1 MIQKCDGVK
10 ILDLEEKLEA
20 TGSEYIVTAEK
31 SNNYKLP
38 LESVAD
44 IVIGN
49 SKFKAAIK
57 DVYESST
64 PTASVSLD
72 KDQFLFSFGIPAGR
86 TGDAGKDGKDGKD
99 GQDGKDGIDGVPGI
113 DGDTTRVVIAYK
125 STKSIERPD
134 TPVGGSWDYD
144 TNTITYPEG
153 WSGSDSNPNG
163 YVWMSTAT
171 FSSKGT
177 IVVPWSTPVRL
188 TGADGHDGSDGSN
201 IEFVYKL
208 TVTSLVTPTK
218 PTGNSQTEAI
228 RQGWTDHPTGISEQY
243 QCEWVCSHNLQT
255 DGSWSEWE
263 GPTIWSKWGVNGK
276 DGDGVEYIYQRT
288 KLPAS
293 PKEITDNNPDQ
304 DEYIPQSAPGEQP
317 WTDDPK
323 GVSEEFKYEWVS
335 KRKYKGDTHKWGNF
349 SSPSLQAKWGDDGQ
363 DGQHLRVMYTK
374 TSGSDVKPRDP
385 DRLNINPGSIW
396 SVGMPSVTGKEAI
409 WGIQALV
416 TFDNKLVIDES
427 LPEDERGWQ
436 GPYLITGVPGL
447 DGNNFNYQVE
457 AFKQSSTQPEKPTSN
472 DPYHPGD
479 GWVLTPDMSTGIWW
493 KCIATVQGETGTVIE
508 WGAVIRVSG
517 QGVVIKGT
525 LDSTD
530 DLPTEGNQI
539 GDGWVID
546 GFLWVWNGSE
556 WVNVGKVQGM
566 DGNYYEYRF
575 ARNNSWEIAPQLNAA
590 ERYPAG
596 WSSTAPALS
605 SGKVL
610 WATFA
615 LINGGDNTLMEQW
628 CDPYYM
634 TGMTGDNGGSGIPGV
649 GYEVRY
655 CKGTETTYTGEAW
668 SDSMKWK
675 RNPTGWSMDVPELT
689 SGDEYNYIWFIQCR
703 VINDNM
709 ETAWSKP
716 NPMGGIIT
724 PDPVGSQP
732 IAYPA
737 GIYSTST
744 PYINDGE
751 KAPYVYDTSDG
762 NYYFLKSVMTW
773 IGTQQN
779 NESPATDTSG
789 AWTVLENYE
798 AIYTDLLIAPNSL
811 VGGAVFNN
819 NLMFSQRGKNA
830 SGGDSSE
837 YHLINTSDPMNTSNS
852 FRPNFL
858 LDFENGEAYFGAGGI
873 HLAADADNT
882 ELELT
887 SSDTKITLDGSG
899 ISMINNTSSGALST
913 VGTYIKKNNISQLT
927 GDYQFKLDSDGMQLG
942 QAQSPFTKWFQVSN
956 NGSMYLNDSLTI
968 GDTSNEHITIDN
980 GSMKL
985 KNSSLQN
992 IIITYD
998 NTTSS
1003 ITLNNPTGIDSSR
1016 VVIKALD
1023 DDAEDSISV
1032 RAYDSQG
1039 NYSSITPIGISS
1051 SNGID
1056 KWIIINHGYIA
1067 VHTPEGSDT
1076 GWTGTKNGLRFQC
1089 GICVGTA

>member
-31 SNNYKLP
+31 GNNYKLP

-44 IVIGN
+44 IVIGS

-144 TNTITYPEG
+144 TNTIIYPEG

-188 TGADGHDGSDGSN
+188 TGADGHDGADGSN

-255 DGSWSEWE
+255 DGSWSEWSS
-263 GPTIWSKWGVNGK
+263 PTIWSKWGVNGK
-276 DGDGVEYIYQRT
+276 DGDGVEYIYQIT

-349 SSPSLQAKWGDDGQ
+349 SSPSLWAKWGDDGQ

-396 SVGMPSVTGKEAI
+396 GVGMPTATGKEAI

-457 AFKQSSTQPEKPTSN
+457 AFKQSQTQPEKPTSN
-472 DPYHPGD
+472 DPYNPGD

-493 KCIATVQGETGTVIE
+493 KCIALVQGETGSVIE
-508 WGAVIRVSG
+508 WGAVVKVTG
-517 QGVVIKGT
+517 QGVIIKGT

-530 DLPTEGNQI
+530 DLPTSGNEI

-546 GFLWVWNGSE
+546 GFLWVWNGSD
-556 WVNVGKVQGM
+556 WVNVGKVQGT

-575 ARNNSWEIAPQLNAA
+575 ARNNSWSSAPSLDQDT
-590 ERYPAG
+590 RYPSG
-596 WSSTAPALS
+596 WSSSAPALS
-605 SGKVL
+605 DGKVL

-615 LINGGDNTLMEQW
+615 YINGSDNTMIEDW

-634 TGMTGDNGGSGIPGV
+634 TGMTGDNGGSGVPGV

-655 CKGTETTYTGEAW
+655 CKGTETTYTGEQW
-668 SDSMKWK
+668 SDTMKRK
-675 RNPTGWSMDVPELT
+675 RDPEGWSTDVPELV

-703 VINDNM
+703 IIND
-709 ETAWSKP
+709 ELESGQYWSKP

-751 KAPYVYDTSDG
+751 KAPYVYDTSDS

-773 IGTQQN
+773 LGTQQN

-819 NLMFSQRGKNA
+819 NLMFSQRGKDA
-830 SGGDSSE
+830 SGGNSSR
-837 YHLINTSDPMNTSNS
+837 YDLIDASSSANAMNSSNQ

-858 LDFENGEAYFGAGGI
+858 LDFETGEAYFGAGGI
-873 HLAADADNT
+873 HLAADSENSQ
-882 ELELT
+882 LQLT
-887 SSDTKITLDGSG
+887 TTDTKLTLDGSG
-899 ISMINNTSSGALST
+899 LSMINNSSSGALST
-913 VGTYIKKNNISQLT
+913 SGTYIKKNNISQLT
-927 GDYQFKLDSDGMQLG
+927 SDYQFKLDSTGMRMG
-942 QAQSPFTKWFQVSN
+942 QAQSPFTEWFGLNSDGSGQLAKGNITWNSSGEINELNVGDSTN
-956 NGSMYLNDSLTI
+956 GKVILAGDSFSGLRVPQSTDSDFYLIDIYGTQDQSPNEGNIYVRCSNGSQI
-968 GDTSNEHITIDN
+968 
-980 GSMKL
+980 
-985 KNSSLQN
+985 
-992 IIITYD
+992 
-998 NTTSS
+998 
-1003 ITLNNPTGIDSSR
+1003 
-1016 VVIKALD
+1016 
-1023 DDAEDSISV
+1023 SISG
-1032 RAYDSQG
+1032 DG
-1039 NYSSITPIGISS
+1039 SI
-1051 SNGID
+1051 
-1056 KWIIINHGYIA
+1056 YIQK
-1067 VHTPEGSDT
+1067 VLGSDT
-1076 GWTGTKNGLRFQC
+1076 YSARLNPTEGLIFAKNSLTTKTYAN
-1089 GICVGTA
+1089 A

>member
-31 SNNYKLP
+31 GNNYKLP

-44 IVIGN
+44 IVIGS

-163 YVWMSTAT
+163 YVWMSSAT

-188 TGADGHDGSDGSN
+188 TGADGHDGADGSN

-255 DGSWSEWE
+255 DGSWSEWSS
-263 GPTIWSKWGVNGK
+263 PTIWSKWGVNGK
-276 DGDGVEYIYQRT
+276 DGDGVEYIYQIT

-317 WTDDPK
+317 WTDNPT
-323 GVSEEFKYEWVS
+323 GVSKEFQYEWVS
-335 KRKYKGDTHKWGNF
+335 QRKYKGDTHKWGNF
-349 SSPSLQAKWGDDGQ
+349 SSPSLWAKYGDNGQ

-396 SVGMPSVTGKEAI
+396 GVGMPTATGKEAI

-427 LPEDERGWQ
+427 LPEEERGWQ

-457 AFKQSSTQPEKPTSN
+457 AFKQSQTQPEKPTSN
-472 DPYHPGD
+472 DPYNPGD

-493 KCIATVQGETGTVIE
+493 KCIALVQGETGSVIE
-508 WGAVIRVSG
+508 WGAVVKVTG
-517 QGVVIKGT
+517 QGVIIKGT

-530 DLPTEGNQI
+530 DLPTSGNEI

-546 GFLWVWNGSE
+546 GFLWVWNGSD
-556 WVNVGKVQGM
+556 WVNVGKVQGT

-575 ARNNSWEIAPQLNAA
+575 ARNNSWSSAPSLDQDT
-590 ERYPAG
+590 RYPSG
-596 WSSTAPALS
+596 WSSSAPALS
-605 SGKVL
+605 DGKVL

-615 LINGGDNTLMEQW
+615 YINGSDNTMIEDW

-634 TGMTGDNGGSGIPGV
+634 TGMTGDNGGSGVPGV

-655 CKGTETTYTGEAW
+655 CKGTETTYTGEQW
-668 SDSMKWK
+668 SDTMKRK
-675 RNPTGWSMDVPELT
+675 RDPKGWSTDVPELV

-703 VINDNM
+703 IIND
-709 ETAWSKP
+709 ELESGKYWSKP

-773 IGTQQN
+773 LGTQQN

-819 NLMFSQRGKNA
+819 NLMFSQRGKDA
-830 SGGDSSE
+830 SGGNSSR
-837 YHLINTSDPMNTSNS
+837 YDLIDASSSANAMNSSNQ

-858 LDFENGEAYFGAGGI
+858 LDFETGEAYFGAGGI
-873 HLAADADNT
+873 HLAADSENSQ
-882 ELELT
+882 LQLT
-887 SSDTKITLDGSG
+887 TTDTKLTLDGSG
-899 ISMINNTSSGALST
+899 LSMINNSSSGALST
-913 VGTYIKKNNISQLT
+913 SGTYIKKNNISQLT
-927 GDYQFKLDSDGMQLG
+927 SDYQFKLDSTGMRMG
-942 QAQSPFTKWFQVSN
+942 QAQSPFTEWFGLNSDGSGQLAKGNITWNSSGEINELNVGDSTN
-956 NGSMYLNDSLTI
+956 GKVILAGDSFSGLRVPQSTDSDFYLIDIYGTQDQSPNEGNIYVRCSNGSQI
-968 GDTSNEHITIDN
+968 
-980 GSMKL
+980 
-985 KNSSLQN
+985 
-992 IIITYD
+992 
-998 NTTSS
+998 
-1003 ITLNNPTGIDSSR
+1003 
-1016 VVIKALD
+1016 
-1023 DDAEDSISV
+1023 SISG
-1032 RAYDSQG
+1032 DG
-1039 NYSSITPIGISS
+1039 SI
-1051 SNGID
+1051 
-1056 KWIIINHGYIA
+1056 YIQK
-1067 VHTPEGSDT
+1067 VLGSDT
-1076 GWTGTKNGLRFQC
+1076 YSARLNPTEGLIFAKNSLTTKTYAN
-1089 GICVGTA
+1089 A

>member
-1 MIQKCDGVK
+1 MIRKCDGVK

-20 TGSEYIVTAEK
+20 TGSEYMVTAEK
-31 SNNYKLP
+31 GNNYKLP

-44 IVIGN
+44 IVIGS

-163 YVWMSTAT
+163 YVWMSSAT

-188 TGADGHDGSDGSN
+188 TGADGHDGADGSN

-255 DGSWSEWE
+255 DGSWSEWSS
-263 GPTIWSKWGVNGK
+263 PTIWSKWGVNGK
-276 DGDGVEYIYQRT
+276 DGDGVEYIYQIT

-317 WTDDPK
+317 WTDNPT
-323 GVSEEFKYEWVS
+323 GVSKEFQYEWVS
-335 KRKYKGDTHKWGNF
+335 QRKYKGDTHKWGNF
-349 SSPSLQAKWGDDGQ
+349 SSPSLWAKYGDNGQ

-396 SVGMPSVTGKEAI
+396 SVGMPTATGKEAI

-457 AFKQSSTQPEKPTSN
+457 AFKQSQTQPDKPTSN
-472 DPYHPGD
+472 DPYNPGD

-493 KCIATVQGETGTVIE
+493 KSVALVQGETGSVIE
-508 WGAVIRVSG
+508 WGAVVKVTG

-530 DLPTEGNQI
+530 DLPTSGNEI

-546 GFLWVWNGSE
+546 GFLWVWNGSD

-590 ERYPAG
+590 ERYPVG

-668 SDSMKWK
+668 NDTMKWK

-689 SGDEYNYIWFIQCR
+689 KGDEYNYIWFIQCR
-703 VINDNM
+703 VIDDNM

-732 IAYPA
+732 IAYPM

-779 NESPATDTSG
+779 NESPAIDTSG
-789 AWTVLENYE
+789 AWTKLEGYE

-837 YHLINTSDPMNTSNS
+837 YHLINTSDPMNPSNQ

-873 HLAADADNT
+873 HLAADSENSQ
-882 ELELT
+882 LQLT
-887 SSDTKITLDGSG
+887 TTDTKLTLDGSG
-899 ISMINNTSSGALST
+899 LSMINNTGGLST
-913 VGTYIKKNNISQLT
+913 VGTHIKKNNISQLT
-927 GDYQFKLDSDGMQLG
+927 GDYQFKLDSTGMRMG
-942 QAQSPFTKWFQVSN
+942 QAQSPFTEWFGLNSDGSGQLAKGNITWNSSGEINELNVGDSTN
-956 NGSMYLNDSLTI
+956 GKVILAGDSFSGLRVPQSTDSDFYLIDIYGTQDQSPNEGNIYVRCSNGSQI
-968 GDTSNEHITIDN
+968 
-980 GSMKL
+980 
-985 KNSSLQN
+985 
-992 IIITYD
+992 
-998 NTTSS
+998 
-1003 ITLNNPTGIDSSR
+1003 
-1016 VVIKALD
+1016 
-1023 DDAEDSISV
+1023 SISG
-1032 RAYDSQG
+1032 DG
-1039 NYSSITPIGISS
+1039 SI
-1051 SNGID
+1051 
-1056 KWIIINHGYIA
+1056 YIQK
-1067 VHTPEGSDT
+1067 VLGSDT
-1076 GWTGTKNGLRFQC
+1076 YSARLNPTEGLIFAKNSLTTKTYAN
-1089 GICVGTA
+1089 A

>member
-10 ILDLEEKLEA
+10 ILDLEEKLEV
-20 TGSEYIVTAEK
+20 TGSEYMVTAEK
-31 SNNYKLP
+31 GNNYKLP

-44 IVIGN
+44 IVIGS

-163 YVWMSTAT
+163 YVWMSSAT

-188 TGADGHDGSDGSN
+188 TGADGHDGADGSN

-255 DGSWSEWE
+255 DGSWSEWSS
-263 GPTIWSKWGVNGK
+263 PTIWSKWGVNGK
-276 DGDGVEYIYQRT
+276 DGDGVEYIYQIT

-317 WTDDPK
+317 WTDNPT
-323 GVSEEFKYEWVS
+323 GVSKEFQYEWVS
-335 KRKYKGDTHKWGNF
+335 QRKYKGDTHKWGNF
-349 SSPSLQAKWGDDGQ
+349 SSPSLWAKYGDNGQ

-396 SVGMPSVTGKEAI
+396 SVGMPTATGKEAI

-427 LPEDERGWQ
+427 LPEEERGWQ

-457 AFKQSSTQPEKPTSN
+457 AFKQSQTQPEKPTSN
-472 DPYHPGD
+472 DPYNPGD

-493 KCIATVQGETGTVIE
+493 KCIALVQGETGTVIE
-508 WGAVIRVSG
+508 WGAVVKVTG
-517 QGVVIKGT
+517 QGVIIKGT

-530 DLPTEGNQI
+530 DLPTSGNEI

-546 GFLWVWNGSE
+546 GFLWVWNGSD

-575 ARNNSWEIAPQLNAA
+575 ARNNSWSSAPSLDQDT
-590 ERYPAG
+590 RYPSG
-596 WSSTAPALS
+596 WSSSAPALS
-605 SGKVL
+605 NGKVL

-615 LINGGDNTLMEQW
+615 YINGSDNTMIEDW

-634 TGMTGDNGGSGIPGV
+634 TGMTGDNGGSGVPGV

-655 CKGTETTYTGEAW
+655 CKGTETTYTGEQW
-668 SDSMKWK
+668 SDTMKRK
-675 RNPTGWSMDVPELT
+675 RDPKGWSIDVPELV

-703 VINDNM
+703 IIND
-709 ETAWSKP
+709 ELESGQYWSKP

-732 IAYPA
+732 IAYPM
-737 GIYSTST
+737 GIYSTTT

-751 KAPYVYDTSDG
+751 TAPYVYDTGGDTEG
-762 NYYFLKSVMTW
+762 NHYFFLKAVMTW

-779 NESPATDTSG
+779 NESPGTDTSG
-789 AWTVLENYE
+789 AWEPLKNFE

-873 HLAADADNT
+873 HLAADSENSQ
-882 ELELT
+882 LQLT
-887 SSDTKITLDGSG
+887 TSDTKLTLDGSG
-899 ISMINNTSSGALST
+899 LSMINNSSSGALST
-913 VGTYIKKNNISQLT
+913 SGTYIKKNNISQLT
-927 GDYQFKLDSDGMQLG
+927 SDYQFKLDSTGMRMG
-942 QAQSPFTKWFQVSN
+942 QAQSPFTEWFGLNS
-956 NGSMYLNDSLTI
+956 NGSGQLAKGNI
-968 GDTSNEHITIDN
+968 AW
-980 GSMKL
+980 
-985 KNSSLQN
+985 NSSGEINELNVGDSANGKVVLAGNSFSGLRVPQTTDTDFYL
-992 IIITYD
+992 IDIYGSQ
-998 NTTSS
+998 NTTPKSGT
-1003 ITLNNPTGIDSSR
+1003 IY
-1016 VVIKALD
+1016 
-1023 DDAEDSISV
+1023 V
-1032 RAYDSQG
+1032 R
-1039 NYSSITPIGISS
+1039 S
-1051 SNGID
+1051 SNGSQI
-1056 KWIIINHGYIA
+1056 YISGD
-1067 VHTPEGSDT
+1067 GSIYVQKVSGGNTYSASLDPT
-1076 GWTGTKNGLRFQC
+1076 VGLVFKKNSATTKTYAN
-1089 GICVGTA
+1089 A

>member
-31 SNNYKLP
+31 GNNYKLP

-125 STKSIERPD
+125 STKTIQRPD

-144 TNTITYPEG
+144 TNTIIYPEG

-188 TGADGHDGSDGSN
+188 TGADGHDGADGSN

-255 DGSWSEWE
+255 DGSWSEWSS
-263 GPTIWSKWGVNGK
+263 PTIWSKWGVNGK

-349 SSPSLQAKWGDDGQ
+349 SSPSLWAKWGDDGQ

-396 SVGMPSVTGKEAI
+396 GVGMPTATGKEAI

-427 LPEDERGWQ
+427 LPEEERGWQ

-457 AFKQSSTQPEKPTSN
+457 AFKQSQTQPEKPTSN
-472 DPYHPGD
+472 DPYNPGD

-493 KCIATVQGETGTVIE
+493 KSVALVQGETGSVIE
-508 WGAVIRVSG
+508 WGAVVKVTG

-530 DLPTEGNQI
+530 DLPTSGNEI

-546 GFLWVWNGSE
+546 GFLWVWNGSD

-575 ARNNSWEIAPQLNAA
+575 ARNNSWSSAPSLDQDT
-590 ERYPAG
+590 RYPSG
-596 WSSTAPALS
+596 WSSSAPALS
-605 SGKVL
+605 NGKVL

-615 LINGGDNTLMEQW
+615 YINGSDNTMIEDW

-634 TGMTGDNGGSGIPGV
+634 TGMTGDNGGSGVPGV

-655 CKGTETTYTGEAW
+655 CKGTETTYTGEQW
-668 SDSMKWK
+668 SDTMKRK
-675 RNPTGWSMDVPELT
+675 RDPKGWSIDVPELV

-703 VINDNM
+703 IIND
-709 ETAWSKP
+709 ELESGQYWSKP

-732 IAYPA
+732 IAYPM
-737 GIYSTST
+737 GIYSTTT

-751 KAPYVYDTSDG
+751 TAPYVYDTGGDTEG
-762 NYYFLKSVMTW
+762 NHYFFLKAVMTW

-779 NESPATDTSG
+779 NESPGTDTSG
-789 AWTVLENYE
+789 AWEPLKNFE

-873 HLAADADNT
+873 HLAADSENSQ
-882 ELELT
+882 LQLT
-887 SSDTKITLDGSG
+887 TSDTKLTLDGSG
-899 ISMINNTSSGALST
+899 LSMINNTGGLST

-927 GDYQFKLDSDGMQLG
+927 NDYQFKLDSTGMRMG
-942 QAQSPFTKWFQVSN
+942 QAQTPFTEWFGLNSDGSGQLAKGNITWNSSGEINELNVGDSTHGKVILAGN
-956 NGSMYLNDSLTI
+956 SFSGLRVPQSTDSDFYLIDIYGTQDQSPDQGNIYVRCSNGSQILIS
-968 GDTSNEHITIDN
+968 GN
-980 GSMKL
+980 GS
-985 KNSSLQN
+985 
-992 IIITYD
+992 I
-998 NTTSS
+998 
-1003 ITLNNPTGIDSSR
+1003 
-1016 VVIKALD
+1016 
-1023 DDAEDSISV
+1023 
-1032 RAYDSQG
+1032 
-1039 NYSSITPIGISS
+1039 
-1051 SNGID
+1051 
-1056 KWIIINHGYIA
+1056 YIQK
-1067 VHTPEGSDT
+1067 VLGSDT
-1076 GWTGTKNGLRFQC
+1076 YTANLNPTKGLIFAKNNLTTKTYAN
-1089 GICVGTA
+1089 V

>member
-31 SNNYKLP
+31 GNNYKLP

-44 IVIGN
+44 IVIGS

-188 TGADGHDGSDGSN
+188 TGADGHDGADGSN

-255 DGSWSEWE
+255 DGSWSEWSD
-263 GPTIWSKWGVNGK
+263 PTIWSKWGVNGK
-276 DGDGVEYIYQRT
+276 DGDGVEYIYQIT

-317 WTDDPK
+317 WTDNPT
-323 GVSEEFKYEWVS
+323 GVSKEFQYEWVS
-335 KRKYKGDTHKWGNF
+335 QRKYKGDTHKWGNF
-349 SSPSLQAKWGDDGQ
+349 SSPSLWAKYGDNGQ

-396 SVGMPSVTGKEAI
+396 SVGMPTATGKEAI

-457 AFKQSSTQPEKPTSN
+457 AFKQSQTQPDKPTSN
-472 DPYHPGD
+472 DPYNPGD

-493 KCIATVQGETGTVIE
+493 KSVALVQGETGSVIE
-508 WGAVIRVSG
+508 WGAVVKVTG

-530 DLPTEGNQI
+530 DLPMEGNQI

-546 GFLWVWNGSE
+546 GFLWVWNGSD

-655 CKGTETTYTGEAW
+655 CKGTETTYTGEQW
-668 SDSMKWK
+668 SDTMKRK
-675 RNPTGWSMDVPELT
+675 RDPEGWSIDVPELV

-703 VINDNM
+703 IIND
-709 ETAWSKP
+709 ELESGQYWSKP

-732 IAYPA
+732 IAYPM
-737 GIYSTST
+737 GIYSTTT

-751 KAPYVYDTSDG
+751 TAPYVYDTGGDTEG
-762 NYYFLKSVMTW
+762 NHYFFLKAVMTW

-779 NESPATDTSG
+779 NESPGTDTSG
-789 AWTVLENYE
+789 AWEPLKNFE

-873 HLAADADNT
+873 HLAADSENSQ
-882 ELELT
+882 LQLT
-887 SSDTKITLDGSG
+887 TSDTKLTLDGSG
-899 ISMINNTSSGALST
+899 LSMINNSSSGALST
-913 VGTYIKKNNISQLT
+913 SGTYIKKNNISQLT
-927 GDYQFKLDSDGMQLG
+927 SDYQFKLDSTGMRMG
-942 QAQSPFTKWFQVSN
+942 QAQSPFTEWFGLNS
-956 NGSMYLNDSLTI
+956 NGSGQLAKGNI
-968 GDTSNEHITIDN
+968 AW
-980 GSMKL
+980 
-985 KNSSLQN
+985 NSSGEINELNVGDSANGKVVLAGDSFSGLRVPQTTDTDFYL
-992 IIITYD
+992 IDIYGSQ
-998 NTTSS
+998 NTTPKSGT
-1003 ITLNNPTGIDSSR
+1003 IY
-1016 VVIKALD
+1016 
-1023 DDAEDSISV
+1023 V
-1032 RAYDSQG
+1032 R
-1039 NYSSITPIGISS
+1039 S
-1051 SNGID
+1051 SNGSQI
-1056 KWIIINHGYIA
+1056 YISGDGSIY
-1067 VHTPEGSDT
+1067 VQKVSEGNTYSASLDPT
-1076 GWTGTKNGLRFQC
+1076 VGLVFKKNSATTKTYAN
-1089 GICVGTA
+1089 A

>member
-1 MIQKCDGVK
+1 MTQKCDGVK

-20 TGSEYIVTAEK
+20 TGGEYIVTAEK
-31 SNNYKLP
+31 DNNYKLP

-72 KDQFLFSFGIPAGR
+72 KDKFLFSFGIPAGR

-125 STKSIERPD
+125 STKTIQRPD

-228 RQGWTDHPTGISEQY
+228 RQGWTDHPTGISESY
-243 QCEWVCSHNLQT
+243 QCEWVCSHNLQA
-255 DGSWSEWE
+255 DGTWSEWE

-323 GVSEEFKYEWVS
+323 GVSEGFKYEWVS
-335 KRKYKGDTHKWGNF
+335 KRKYKGDIHKWGNF
-349 SSPSLQAKWGDDGQ
+349 SSPSLWAKWGDDGQ

-396 SVGMPSVTGKEAI
+396 GVGMPSVTGKEAI

-655 CKGTETTYTGEAW
+655 CKGTETTYTGETW
-668 SDSMKWK
+668 NDTMKWK

-689 SGDEYNYIWFIQCR
+689 NGDEYNYIWFIQCR
-703 VINDNM
+703 VIDDSM
-709 ETAWSKP
+709 KTAWSKP

-819 NLMFSQRGKNA
+819 NLMFSQRGKNS

-873 HLAADADNT
+873 HLAADSENSQ
-882 ELELT
+882 LQLT
-887 SSDTKITLDGSG
+887 TSDTKLTLDGSG
-899 ISMINNTSSGALST
+899 LSMINNTSGLST

-927 GDYQFKLDSDGMQLG
+927 GDYQFKLDSTGMHLG
-942 QAQSPFTKWFQVSN
+942 QVQSPFTEWFSVDTSGN
-956 NGSMYLNDSLTI
+956 LKLNDSITI
-968 GDTSNEHITIDN
+968 GNTSDEHAIIN
-980 GSMKL
+980 SGSFSL
-985 KNSSLQN
+985 KNSTLDN
-992 IIITYD
+992 IVITYD

-1003 ITLNNPTGIDSSR
+1003 IVLKNPTGIDSSR
-1016 VVIKALD
+1016 IEIKALD
-1023 DDAEDSISV
+1023 DNASDAISV
-1032 RAYDSQG
+1032 TAYDSQG
-1039 NYSSITPIGISS
+1039 NKAYISPLGVTVSDGVNTHIDIMKSMITVTNSSGT
-1051 SNGID
+1051 N
-1056 KWIIINHGYIA
+1056 
-1067 VHTPEGSDT
+1067 T
-1076 GWTGTKNGLRFQC
+1076 GWTGTKNGLRFIG
-1089 GICVGTA
+1089 GICVGEA

>member
-31 SNNYKLP
+31 GNNYKLP

-44 IVIGN
+44 IVIGS

-188 TGADGHDGSDGSN
+188 TGADGHDGADGSN

-255 DGSWSEWE
+255 DGSWSEWSS
-263 GPTIWSKWGVNGK
+263 PTIWSKWGVNGK
-276 DGDGVEYIYQRT
+276 DGDGVEYIYQIT

-317 WTDDPK
+317 WTDNPT
-323 GVSEEFKYEWVS
+323 GVSKEFQYEWVS
-335 KRKYKGDTHKWGNF
+335 QRKYKGDTHKWGNF
-349 SSPSLQAKWGDDGQ
+349 SSPSLWAKYGDNGQ

-396 SVGMPSVTGKEAI
+396 GVGMPTATGKEAI

-457 AFKQSSTQPEKPTSN
+457 AFKQSQTQPEKPTSN
-472 DPYHPGD
+472 DPYNPGD

-493 KCIATVQGETGTVIE
+493 KSVALVQGETGSVIE
-508 WGAVIRVSG
+508 WGAVVKVTG

-530 DLPTEGNQI
+530 DLPTSGNEI

-546 GFLWVWNGSE
+546 GFLWVWNGSN

-590 ERYPAG
+590 ERYPIG

-668 SDSMKWK
+668 NDTMKWK

-689 SGDEYNYIWFIQCR
+689 KGDEYNYIWFIQCR
-703 VINDNM
+703 VIDDNM

-744 PYINDGE
+744 PYVNDGE

-873 HLAADADNT
+873 HLAADSENSQ
-882 ELELT
+882 LQLT
-887 SSDTKITLDGSG
+887 TSDTKLTLDGSG
-899 ISMINNTSSGALST
+899 LSMINNSSSGALST
-913 VGTYIKKNNISQLT
+913 SGTYIKKNNISQLT
-927 GDYQFKLDSDGMQLG
+927 SDYQFKLDSTGMRMG
-942 QAQSPFTKWFQVSN
+942 QAQSPFTEWFSLNSDGSGQLAKGNITWNSSGEINELNVGDSTN
-956 NGSMYLNDSLTI
+956 GKVILAGDSFSGLRVPQSTDSDFYLIDIYGTQDQSPNKGNIYVRCSNGSQI
-968 GDTSNEHITIDN
+968 
-980 GSMKL
+980 
-985 KNSSLQN
+985 
-992 IIITYD
+992 
-998 NTTSS
+998 
-1003 ITLNNPTGIDSSR
+1003 
-1016 VVIKALD
+1016 
-1023 DDAEDSISV
+1023 SISG
-1032 RAYDSQG
+1032 DG
-1039 NYSSITPIGISS
+1039 SI
-1051 SNGID
+1051 
-1056 KWIIINHGYIA
+1056 YIQK
-1067 VHTPEGSDT
+1067 VLGSDT
-1076 GWTGTKNGLRFQC
+1076 YSARLNPTEGLIFAKNSLTTKTYAN
-1089 GICVGTA
+1089 A

>member
-31 SNNYKLP
+31 GNNYKLP

-44 IVIGN
+44 IVIGS

-163 YVWMSTAT
+163 YVWMSSAT

-188 TGADGHDGSDGSN
+188 TGADGHDGADGSN

-255 DGSWSEWE
+255 DGSWSEWSD
-263 GPTIWSKWGVNGK
+263 PTIWSKWGVNGK
-276 DGDGVEYIYQRT
+276 DGDGVEYIYQIT

-317 WTDDPK
+317 WTDNPT
-323 GVSEEFKYEWVS
+323 GVSKEFQYEWVS
-335 KRKYKGDTHKWGNF
+335 QRKYKGDTHKWGNF
-349 SSPSLQAKWGDDGQ
+349 SSPSLWAKYGDNGQ

-396 SVGMPSVTGKEAI
+396 SVGMPTATGKEAI

-457 AFKQSSTQPEKPTSN
+457 AFKQSQTQPEKPTSN
-472 DPYHPGD
+472 DPYNPGD

-493 KCIATVQGETGTVIE
+493 KCIALVQGETGTVIE
-508 WGAVIRVSG
+508 WGAVVKVTG
-517 QGVVIKGT
+517 QGVIIKGT

-530 DLPTEGNQI
+530 DLPTSGNEI

-546 GFLWVWNGSE
+546 GFLWVWNGSD

-575 ARNNSWEIAPQLNAA
+575 ARNNSWSSAPSLDQDT
-590 ERYPAG
+590 RYPSG
-596 WSSTAPALS
+596 WSSSAPALS
-605 SGKVL
+605 DGKVL

-615 LINGGDNTLMEQW
+615 YINGSDNTMIEDW

-634 TGMTGDNGGSGIPGV
+634 TGMTGDNGGSGVPGV

-655 CKGTETTYTGEAW
+655 CKGTETTYTGEQW
-668 SDSMKWK
+668 SDTMKRK
-675 RNPTGWSMDVPELT
+675 RDPEGWSIDVPELV

-703 VINDNM
+703 IIND
-709 ETAWSKP
+709 ELESGQYWSKP

-732 IAYPA
+732 IAYPM
-737 GIYSTST
+737 GIYSTTT

-751 KAPYVYDTSDG
+751 TAPYVYDTGGDTEG
-762 NYYFLKSVMTW
+762 NHYFFLKAVMTW

-779 NESPATDTSG
+779 NESPGTDTSG
-789 AWTVLENYE
+789 AWEPLKNFE

-873 HLAADADNT
+873 HLAADSENSQ
-882 ELELT
+882 LQLT
-887 SSDTKITLDGSG
+887 TTDTKLTLDGSG
-899 ISMINNTSSGALST
+899 LSMINNTGGLST

-927 GDYQFKLDSDGMQLG
+927 SDYQFKLDSTGMRMG
-942 QAQSPFTKWFQVSN
+942 QAQSPFTEWFGLNSDGSGQLAKGNITWNSSGEINELNVGDSTN
-956 NGSMYLNDSLTI
+956 GKVILAGDSFSGLRVPQSTDSDFYLIDIYGTQDQSHNSGNIYVRCSNGSQILIS
-968 GDTSNEHITIDN
+968 GN
-980 GSMKL
+980 GS
-985 KNSSLQN
+985 
-992 IIITYD
+992 I
-998 NTTSS
+998 
-1003 ITLNNPTGIDSSR
+1003 
-1016 VVIKALD
+1016 
-1023 DDAEDSISV
+1023 
-1032 RAYDSQG
+1032 
-1039 NYSSITPIGISS
+1039 
-1051 SNGID
+1051 
-1056 KWIIINHGYIA
+1056 YIQK
-1067 VHTPEGSDT
+1067 VLGSDT
-1076 GWTGTKNGLRFQC
+1076 YTARLNPTEGLIFAKNNLTTKTYAN
-1089 GICVGTA
+1089 V

>member
-31 SNNYKLP
+31 GNNYKLP

-125 STKSIERPD
+125 STKTIQRPD

-188 TGADGHDGSDGSN
+188 TGADGHDGADGSN

-255 DGSWSEWE
+255 DGSWSEWSD
-263 GPTIWSKWGVNGK
+263 PTIWSKWGVNGK

-293 PKEITDNNPDQ
+293 PQEITDNNPDQ

-317 WTDDPK
+317 WTDNPT
-323 GVSEEFKYEWVS
+323 GVSKEFQYEWVS
-335 KRKYKGDTHKWGNF
+335 QRKYKGDTHKWGNF
-349 SSPSLQAKWGDDGQ
+349 SSPSLWAKYGDNGQ

-396 SVGMPSVTGKEAI
+396 SVGMPTATGKEAI

-427 LPEDERGWQ
+427 LPEEERGWQ

-457 AFKQSSTQPEKPTSN
+457 AFKQSQTQPEKPTSN
-472 DPYHPGD
+472 DPYNPGD

-493 KCIATVQGETGTVIE
+493 KCIALVQGETGTVIE
-508 WGAVIRVSG
+508 WGAVVKVTG
-517 QGVVIKGT
+517 QGVIIKGT

-530 DLPTEGNQI
+530 DLPTSGNEI

-546 GFLWVWNGSE
+546 GFLWVWNGSD

-575 ARNNSWEIAPQLNAA
+575 ARNNSWSSAPSLDQDT
-590 ERYPAG
+590 RYPSG
-596 WSSTAPALS
+596 WSSSAPALS
-605 SGKVL
+605 DGKVL

-615 LINGGDNTLMEQW
+615 YINGSDNTMIEDW

-634 TGMTGDNGGSGIPGV
+634 TGMTGDNGGSGVPGV

-655 CKGTETTYTGEAW
+655 CKGTETTYTGEQW
-668 SDSMKWK
+668 SDTMKRK
-675 RNPTGWSMDVPELT
+675 RDPEGWSIDVPELV

-703 VINDNM
+703 IIND
-709 ETAWSKP
+709 ELESGQYWSKP

-732 IAYPA
+732 IAYPM

-751 KAPYVYDTSDG
+751 TAPYVYDTGGDTEG
-762 NYYFLKSVMTW
+762 NHYFFLKAVMTW

-779 NESPATDTSG
+779 NESPGTDTSG
-789 AWTVLENYE
+789 AWEPLKNFE

-873 HLAADADNT
+873 HLAADSENSQ
-882 ELELT
+882 LQLT
-887 SSDTKITLDGSG
+887 TSDTKLTLDGSG
-899 ISMINNTSSGALST
+899 LSMINNSSSGALST
-913 VGTYIKKNNISQLT
+913 SGTYIKKNNISQLT
-927 GDYQFKLDSDGMQLG
+927 SDYQFKLDSTGMRMG
-942 QAQSPFTKWFQVSN
+942 QAQSPFTEWFGLNS
-956 NGSMYLNDSLTI
+956 NGSGQLAKGNI
-968 GDTSNEHITIDN
+968 AW
-980 GSMKL
+980 
-985 KNSSLQN
+985 NSSGEINELNVGDSANGKVVLAGDSFSGLRVPQTTDTDFYL
-992 IIITYD
+992 IDIYGSQ
-998 NTTSS
+998 NTTPKSGT
-1003 ITLNNPTGIDSSR
+1003 IY
-1016 VVIKALD
+1016 
-1023 DDAEDSISV
+1023 V
-1032 RAYDSQG
+1032 R
-1039 NYSSITPIGISS
+1039 S
-1051 SNGID
+1051 SNGSQI
-1056 KWIIINHGYIA
+1056 YISGDGSIY
-1067 VHTPEGSDT
+1067 VQKVSEGNTYSASLDPT
-1076 GWTGTKNGLRFQC
+1076 VGLVFKKNSATTKTYAN
-1089 GICVGTA
+1089 A

>member
-31 SNNYKLP
+31 GNNYKLP

-44 IVIGN
+44 IIIGN

-125 STKSIERPD
+125 STKTIQRPD

-144 TNTITYPEG
+144 TNTIIYPEG

-188 TGADGHDGSDGSN
+188 TGADGHDGADGSN

-255 DGSWSEWE
+255 DGSWSEWSS
-263 GPTIWSKWGVNGK
+263 PTIWSKWGVNGK

-349 SSPSLQAKWGDDGQ
+349 SSPSLWAKWGDDGQ

-396 SVGMPSVTGKEAI
+396 GVGMPTATGKEAI

-427 LPEDERGWQ
+427 LPEEERGWQ

-457 AFKQSSTQPEKPTSN
+457 AFKQSQTQPEKPTSN
-472 DPYHPGD
+472 DPYNPGD

-493 KCIATVQGETGTVIE
+493 KSVALVQGETGSVIE
-508 WGAVIRVSG
+508 WGAVVKVTG

-530 DLPTEGNQI
+530 DLPTSGNEI

-546 GFLWVWNGSE
+546 GFLWVWNGSN
-556 WVNVGKVQGM
+556 WVNVGKVQGT

-575 ARNNSWEIAPQLNAA
+575 ARNNSWSSAPSLDQDT
-590 ERYPAG
+590 RYPSG
-596 WSSTAPALS
+596 WSSSAPALS
-605 SGKVL
+605 DGKVL

-615 LINGGDNTLMEQW
+615 YINGSDNTMIEDW

-655 CKGTETTYTGEAW
+655 CKGTETTYTGEQW
-668 SDSMKWK
+668 SDTMKRK
-675 RNPTGWSMDVPELT
+675 RDPKGWSTDVPELV

-703 VINDNM
+703 IIND
-709 ETAWSKP
+709 ELESGQYWSKP

-732 IAYPA
+732 IAYPM
-737 GIYSTST
+737 GIYSTTT

-751 KAPYVYDTSDG
+751 TAPYVYDTGGDTEG
-762 NYYFLKSVMTW
+762 NHYFFLKAVMTW

-779 NESPATDTSG
+779 NESPGTDTSG
-789 AWTVLENYE
+789 AWEPLKNFE

-873 HLAADADNT
+873 HLAADSENSQ
-882 ELELT
+882 LQLT
-887 SSDTKITLDGSG
+887 TSDTKLTLDGSG
-899 ISMINNTSSGALST
+899 LSMINNTGGLST

-927 GDYQFKLDSDGMQLG
+927 GDYQFKLDSTGMRMG
-942 QAQSPFTKWFQVSN
+942 QAQTPFTEWFGLNSDGSGQLAKGNITWNSSGEINELNVGDSTHGKVILAGDSFSGLRVPQSTDSDFYLIDIYGTQN
-956 NGSMYLNDSLTI
+956 QSPNQGNIYVRCSNGSQILIS
-968 GDTSNEHITIDN
+968 GN
-980 GSMKL
+980 GS
-985 KNSSLQN
+985 
-992 IIITYD
+992 I
-998 NTTSS
+998 
-1003 ITLNNPTGIDSSR
+1003 
-1016 VVIKALD
+1016 
-1023 DDAEDSISV
+1023 
-1032 RAYDSQG
+1032 
-1039 NYSSITPIGISS
+1039 
-1051 SNGID
+1051 
-1056 KWIIINHGYIA
+1056 YIQK
-1067 VHTPEGSDT
+1067 VLGSDT
-1076 GWTGTKNGLRFQC
+1076 YTANLNPTEGLIFAKNNLTTKTYAN
-1089 GICVGTA
+1089 A

>member
-1 MIQKCDGVK
+1 MIRKCDGVK

-31 SNNYKLP
+31 GNNYKLP

-163 YVWMSTAT
+163 YVWMSSAT

-188 TGADGHDGSDGSN
+188 TGADGHDGADGSN

-255 DGSWSEWE
+255 DGSWSEWSS
-263 GPTIWSKWGVNGK
+263 PTIWSKWGVNGK
-276 DGDGVEYIYQRT
+276 DGDGVEYIYQIT

-317 WTDDPK
+317 WTDNPT
-323 GVSEEFKYEWVS
+323 GVSKEFQYEWVS
-335 KRKYKGDTHKWGNF
+335 QRKYKGDTHKWGNF
-349 SSPSLQAKWGDDGQ
+349 SSPSLWAKYGDNGQ

-396 SVGMPSVTGKEAI
+396 SVGMPTATGKEAI

-457 AFKQSSTQPEKPTSN
+457 AFKQSQTQPDKPTSN
-472 DPYHPGD
+472 DPYNPGN

-493 KCIATVQGETGTVIE
+493 KCIALVQGETGTVIE
-508 WGAVIRVSG
+508 WGAVVKVTG
-517 QGVVIKGT
+517 QGVIIKGT

-530 DLPTEGNQI
+530 DLPTSGNEI

-546 GFLWVWNGSE
+546 GFLWVWNGSD

-575 ARNNSWEIAPQLNAA
+575 ARNNSWSSAPSLDQDT
-590 ERYPAG
+590 RYPSG
-596 WSSTAPALS
+596 WSSSAPALS
-605 SGKVL
+605 DGKVL

-615 LINGGDNTLMEQW
+615 YINGSDNTMIEDW

-634 TGMTGDNGGSGIPGV
+634 TGMTGDNGGSGVPGV

-655 CKGTETTYTGEAW
+655 CKGTETTYTGEQW
-668 SDSMKWK
+668 SDTMKRK
-675 RNPTGWSMDVPELT
+675 RDPEGWSTDVPELV

-703 VINDNM
+703 IIND
-709 ETAWSKP
+709 ELESGQYWSKP

-732 IAYPA
+732 IAYPM
-737 GIYSTST
+737 GIYSTTT

-751 KAPYVYDTSDG
+751 TAPYVYDTGGDTEG
-762 NYYFLKSVMTW
+762 NHYFFLKAVMTW

-779 NESPATDTSG
+779 NESPGTDTSG
-789 AWTVLENYE
+789 AWEPLKNFE

-873 HLAADADNT
+873 HLAADSENSQ
-882 ELELT
+882 LQLT
-887 SSDTKITLDGSG
+887 TSDTKLTLDGSG
-899 ISMINNTSSGALST
+899 LSMINNTGGLST

-927 GDYQFKLDSDGMQLG
+927 GDYQFKLDSTGMRMG
-942 QAQSPFTKWFQVSN
+942 QAQTPFTEWFGLNSDGSGQLAKGNITWNSSGEINELNVGDSTHGKVILAGDSFSGLRVPQSTDSDFYLIDIYGTQN
-956 NGSMYLNDSLTI
+956 QSPNQGNIYVRCSNGSQILIS
-968 GDTSNEHITIDN
+968 GN
-980 GSMKL
+980 GS
-985 KNSSLQN
+985 
-992 IIITYD
+992 I
-998 NTTSS
+998 
-1003 ITLNNPTGIDSSR
+1003 
-1016 VVIKALD
+1016 
-1023 DDAEDSISV
+1023 
-1032 RAYDSQG
+1032 
-1039 NYSSITPIGISS
+1039 
-1051 SNGID
+1051 
-1056 KWIIINHGYIA
+1056 YIQK
-1067 VHTPEGSDT
+1067 VLGSDT
-1076 GWTGTKNGLRFQC
+1076 YTANLNPTEGLIFAKNNLTTKTYAN
-1089 GICVGTA
+1089 A

>member
-31 SNNYKLP
+31 GNNYKLP

-44 IVIGN
+44 IVIGS

-125 STKSIERPD
+125 STKTIQRPD

-144 TNTITYPEG
+144 TNTIIYPEG

-188 TGADGHDGSDGSN
+188 TGADGHDGADGSN

-255 DGSWSEWE
+255 DGSWSEWSS
-263 GPTIWSKWGVNGK
+263 PTIWSKWGVNGK

-349 SSPSLQAKWGDDGQ
+349 SSPSLWAKYGDNGQ

-396 SVGMPSVTGKEAI
+396 GVGMPTATGKEAI

-427 LPEDERGWQ
+427 LPEEERGWQ

-457 AFKQSSTQPEKPTSN
+457 AFKQSQTQPEKPTSN

-530 DLPTEGNQI
+530 DLPTSGNEI

-546 GFLWVWNGSE
+546 GFLWVWNGSN
-556 WVNVGKVQGM
+556 WVNVGKVQGT

-575 ARNNSWEIAPQLNAA
+575 ARNNSWSSAPSLDQDT
-590 ERYPAG
+590 RYPSG
-596 WSSTAPALS
+596 WSSSAPALS
-605 SGKVL
+605 DGKVL

-615 LINGGDNTLMEQW
+615 YINGSDNTMIEDW

-668 SDSMKWK
+668 NDTMKWK
-675 RNPTGWSMDVPELT
+675 REPTGWSMDVPELT
-689 SGDEYNYIWFIQCR
+689 NGDEYNYIWFIQCR
-703 VINDNM
+703 VIDDEM

-873 HLAADADNT
+873 HLAADSENSQ
-882 ELELT
+882 LQLT
-887 SSDTKITLDGSG
+887 TADTKLTLDGSG
-899 ISMINNTSSGALST
+899 LSMINNTSGLST
-913 VGTYIKKNNISQLT
+913 VGTYIKKNIISQLT
-927 GDYQFKLDSDGMQLG
+927 SDYQFKLDSTGMRMG
-942 QAQSPFTKWFQVSN
+942 QAQYPFTEWFGLNSDGSGQLAKGNITWNSSGEINELNVGDSTHGKVILAGDSFSGLRVPQSTDSDFYLIDIYGTQDQSPN
-956 NGSMYLNDSLTI
+956 EGNIYVRCSNGSQI
-968 GDTSNEHITIDN
+968 
-980 GSMKL
+980 
-985 KNSSLQN
+985 
-992 IIITYD
+992 
-998 NTTSS
+998 
-1003 ITLNNPTGIDSSR
+1003 
-1016 VVIKALD
+1016 
-1023 DDAEDSISV
+1023 SISG
-1032 RAYDSQG
+1032 DG
-1039 NYSSITPIGISS
+1039 SI
-1051 SNGID
+1051 
-1056 KWIIINHGYIA
+1056 YIQK
-1067 VHTPEGSDT
+1067 VLGSDT
-1076 GWTGTKNGLRFQC
+1076 YSARLNPTEGLIFAKNSLTTKTYAN
-1089 GICVGTA
+1089 V

>member
-31 SNNYKLP
+31 GNNYKLP

-44 IVIGN
+44 IVIGS

-125 STKSIERPD
+125 STKTIQRPD

-144 TNTITYPEG
+144 TNTIIYPEG

-188 TGADGHDGSDGSN
+188 TGADGHDGADGSN

-255 DGSWSEWE
+255 DGSWSEWSS
-263 GPTIWSKWGVNGK
+263 PTIWSKWGVNGK
-276 DGDGVEYIYQRT
+276 DGDGVEYIYQIT

-317 WTDDPK
+317 WTDNPT
-323 GVSEEFKYEWVS
+323 GVSKEFQYEWVS
-335 KRKYKGDTHKWGNF
+335 QRKYKGDTHKWGNF
-349 SSPSLQAKWGDDGQ
+349 SSPSLWAKYGDNGQ

-396 SVGMPSVTGKEAI
+396 SVGMPTATGKEAI

-457 AFKQSSTQPEKPTSN
+457 AFKQSQTQPDKPTSN
-472 DPYHPGD
+472 DPYNPGD

-493 KCIATVQGETGTVIE
+493 KCIALVQGETGTVIE
-508 WGAVIRVSG
+508 WGAVVKVTG

-530 DLPTEGNQI
+530 DLPMEGNQI

-590 ERYPAG
+590 ERYPIG

-605 SGKVL
+605 NGKVL

-655 CKGTETTYTGEAW
+655 CKGTETTYTGEQW
-668 SDSMKWK
+668 SDTMKRK
-675 RNPTGWSMDVPELT
+675 RDPEGWSIDVPELV

-703 VINDNM
+703 IIND
-709 ETAWSKP
+709 ELEFGQYWSKP

-732 IAYPA
+732 IAYPM
-737 GIYSTST
+737 GIYSTTT

-751 KAPYVYDTSDG
+751 TAPYVYDTGGDTEG
-762 NYYFLKSVMTW
+762 NHYFFLKAVMTW

-779 NESPATDTSG
+779 NESPGTDTSG
-789 AWTVLENYE
+789 AWEPLKNFE

-873 HLAADADNT
+873 HLAADSENSQ
-882 ELELT
+882 LQLT
-887 SSDTKITLDGSG
+887 TSDTKLTLDGSG
-899 ISMINNTSSGALST
+899 LSMINNTGGLST

-927 GDYQFKLDSDGMQLG
+927 NDYQFKLDSTGMRMG
-942 QAQSPFTKWFQVSN
+942 QAQTPFTEWFGLNSDGSGQLAKGNITWNSSGEINELNVGDSTHGKVILAGN
-956 NGSMYLNDSLTI
+956 SFSGLRVPQSTDSDFYLIDIYGTQDQSPDQGNIYIRCSNGSQILIS
-968 GDTSNEHITIDN
+968 GN
-980 GSMKL
+980 GS
-985 KNSSLQN
+985 
-992 IIITYD
+992 I
-998 NTTSS
+998 
-1003 ITLNNPTGIDSSR
+1003 
-1016 VVIKALD
+1016 
-1023 DDAEDSISV
+1023 
-1032 RAYDSQG
+1032 
-1039 NYSSITPIGISS
+1039 
-1051 SNGID
+1051 
-1056 KWIIINHGYIA
+1056 YIQK
-1067 VHTPEGSDT
+1067 VLGSDT
-1076 GWTGTKNGLRFQC
+1076 YTANLNPTEGLIFAKNNLTTKTYAN
-1089 GICVGTA
+1089 A

>member
-10 ILDLEEKLEA
+10 ILDLEEKLEV
-20 TGSEYIVTAEK
+20 TGSEYMVTAEK
-31 SNNYKLP
+31 GNNYKLP

-44 IVIGN
+44 IVIGS

-163 YVWMSTAT
+163 YVWMSSAT

-188 TGADGHDGSDGSN
+188 TGADGHDGADGSN

-255 DGSWSEWE
+255 DGSWSEWSS
-263 GPTIWSKWGVNGK
+263 PTIWSKWGVNGK
-276 DGDGVEYIYQRT
+276 DGDGVEYIYQIT

-317 WTDDPK
+317 WTDNPT
-323 GVSEEFKYEWVS
+323 GVSKEFQYEWVS
-335 KRKYKGDTHKWGNF
+335 QRKYKGDTHKWGNF
-349 SSPSLQAKWGDDGQ
+349 SSPSLWAKYGDNGQ

-396 SVGMPSVTGKEAI
+396 SVGMPTATGKEAI

-457 AFKQSSTQPEKPTSN
+457 AFKQSQTQPDKPTSN
-472 DPYHPGD
+472 DPYNPGD

-493 KCIATVQGETGTVIE
+493 KSVALVQGETGSVIE
-508 WGAVIRVSG
+508 WGAVVKVTG

-530 DLPTEGNQI
+530 DLPMEGNQI

-546 GFLWVWNGSE
+546 GFLWVWNGSD

-575 ARNNSWEIAPQLNAA
+575 ARNNSWSSAPSLDQDT
-590 ERYPAG
+590 RYPSG
-596 WSSTAPALS
+596 WSSSAPALS
-605 SGKVL
+605 NGKVL

-615 LINGGDNTLMEQW
+615 YINGSDNTMIEDW

-634 TGMTGDNGGSGIPGV
+634 TGMTGDNGGSGVPGV

-655 CKGTETTYTGEAW
+655 CKGTETTYTGEQW
-668 SDSMKWK
+668 SDTMKRK
-675 RNPTGWSMDVPELT
+675 RDPEGWSIDVPELV

-703 VINDNM
+703 IIND
-709 ETAWSKP
+709 ELESGQYWSKP

-732 IAYPA
+732 IAYPM
-737 GIYSTST
+737 GIYSTTT

-751 KAPYVYDTSDG
+751 TAPYVYDTGGDTEG
-762 NYYFLKSVMTW
+762 NHYFFLKAVMTW

-779 NESPATDTSG
+779 NESPGTDTSG
-789 AWTVLENYE
+789 AWEPLKNFE

-873 HLAADADNT
+873 HLAADSENSQ
-882 ELELT
+882 LQLT
-887 SSDTKITLDGSG
+887 TSDTKLTLDGSG
-899 ISMINNTSSGALST
+899 LSMINNTGGLST

-927 GDYQFKLDSDGMQLG
+927 GDYQFKLDSTGMRMG
-942 QAQSPFTKWFQVSN
+942 QAQTPFTEWFGLNSDGSGQLAKGNITWNSSGEINELNVGDSTHGKVILAGDSFSGLRVPQSTDSDFYLIDIYGTQN
-956 NGSMYLNDSLTI
+956 QSPNQGNIYVRCSNGSQILIS
-968 GDTSNEHITIDN
+968 GN
-980 GSMKL
+980 GS
-985 KNSSLQN
+985 
-992 IIITYD
+992 I
-998 NTTSS
+998 
-1003 ITLNNPTGIDSSR
+1003 
-1016 VVIKALD
+1016 
-1023 DDAEDSISV
+1023 
-1032 RAYDSQG
+1032 
-1039 NYSSITPIGISS
+1039 
-1051 SNGID
+1051 
-1056 KWIIINHGYIA
+1056 YIQK
-1067 VHTPEGSDT
+1067 VLGSDT
-1076 GWTGTKNGLRFQC
+1076 YTANLNPTEGLIFAKNNLTTKTYAN
-1089 GICVGTA
+1089 A

>member
-31 SNNYKLP
+31 GNNYKLP

-113 DGDTTRVVIAYK
+113 DGDTTRVVLAYK

-188 TGADGHDGSDGSN
+188 TGADGHDGADGSN

-255 DGSWSEWE
+255 DGSWSEWSS
-263 GPTIWSKWGVNGK
+263 PTIWSKWGVNGK
-276 DGDGVEYIYQRT
+276 DGDGVEYIYQIT

-317 WTDDPK
+317 WTDNPT
-323 GVSEEFKYEWVS
+323 GVSKEFQYEWVS
-335 KRKYKGDTHKWGNF
+335 QRKYKGDTHKWGNF
-349 SSPSLQAKWGDDGQ
+349 SSPSLWAKYGDNGQ

-396 SVGMPSVTGKEAI
+396 SVGMPTATGKEAI

-427 LPEDERGWQ
+427 LPEEERGWQ

-457 AFKQSSTQPEKPTSN
+457 AFKQSQTQPEKPTSN
-472 DPYHPGD
+472 DPYNPGD

-493 KCIATVQGETGTVIE
+493 KCIALVQGETGTVIE
-508 WGAVIRVSG
+508 WGAVVKVTG
-517 QGVVIKGT
+517 QGVIIKGT

-530 DLPTEGNQI
+530 DLPTSGNEI

-546 GFLWVWNGSE
+546 GFLWVWNGSD

-575 ARNNSWEIAPQLNAA
+575 ARNNSWSSAPSLDQDT
-590 ERYPAG
+590 RYPSG
-596 WSSTAPALS
+596 WSSSAPALS
-605 SGKVL
+605 NGKVL

-615 LINGGDNTLMEQW
+615 YINGSDNTMIEDW

-634 TGMTGDNGGSGIPGV
+634 TGMTGDNGGSGVPGV

-655 CKGTETTYTGEAW
+655 CKGTETTYTGEQW
-668 SDSMKWK
+668 SDTMKRK
-675 RNPTGWSMDVPELT
+675 RDPKGWSIDVPELV

-703 VINDNM
+703 IIND
-709 ETAWSKP
+709 ELESGQYWSKP

-732 IAYPA
+732 IAYPM
-737 GIYSTST
+737 GIYSTTT

-751 KAPYVYDTSDG
+751 TAPYVYDTGGDTEG
-762 NYYFLKSVMTW
+762 NHYFFLKAVMTW

-779 NESPATDTSG
+779 NESPGTDTSG
-789 AWTVLENYE
+789 AWEPLKNFE

-873 HLAADADNT
+873 HLAADSENSQ
-882 ELELT
+882 LQLT
-887 SSDTKITLDGSG
+887 TSDTKLTLDGSG
-899 ISMINNTSSGALST
+899 LSMINNTGGLST

-927 GDYQFKLDSDGMQLG
+927 GDYQFKLDSTGMRMG
-942 QAQSPFTKWFQVSN
+942 QAQTPFTEWFGLNSD
-956 NGSMYLNDSLTI
+956 GSGQLAKGN
-968 GDTSNEHITIDN
+968 ITW
-980 GSMKL
+980 
-985 KNSSLQN
+985 NSSGEINELNVGDSTNGKVILAGDSFSGLRVPQTTDTDFYL
-992 IIITYD
+992 IDIYGSQ
-998 NTTSS
+998 NTTPKSGT
-1003 ITLNNPTGIDSSR
+1003 IY
-1016 VVIKALD
+1016 
-1023 DDAEDSISV
+1023 V
-1032 RAYDSQG
+1032 R
-1039 NYSSITPIGISS
+1039 S
-1051 SNGID
+1051 SNGSQI
-1056 KWIIINHGYIA
+1056 YISGD
-1067 VHTPEGSDT
+1067 GSIYVQKVSGGNTYSASLDPT
-1076 GWTGTKNGLRFQC
+1076 VGLVFKKNSATTKTYAN
-1089 GICVGTA
+1089 A

>member
-31 SNNYKLP
+31 GNNYKLP

-72 KDQFLFSFGIPAGR
+72 KDKFLFSFGIPAGR

-125 STKSIERPD
+125 STKTIQRPD

-144 TNTITYPEG
+144 TNTIIYPEG

-188 TGADGHDGSDGSN
+188 TGADGHDGADGSN

-255 DGSWSEWE
+255 DGSWSEWSS
-263 GPTIWSKWGVNGK
+263 PTIWSKWGVNGK

-349 SSPSLQAKWGDDGQ
+349 SSPSLWAKWGDDGQ

-396 SVGMPSVTGKEAI
+396 GVGMPTATGKEAI

-427 LPEDERGWQ
+427 LPEEERGWQ

-457 AFKQSSTQPEKPTSN
+457 VFKQSQTQPEKPTSN
-472 DPYHPGD
+472 DPYNPGD

-493 KCIATVQGETGTVIE
+493 KSIALVQGETGSVIE
-508 WGAVIRVSG
+508 WGAVVKVTG

-530 DLPTEGNQI
+530 DLPTSGNEI

-546 GFLWVWNGSE
+546 GFLWVWNGSN
-556 WVNVGKVQGM
+556 WVNVGKVQGT

-575 ARNNSWEIAPQLNAA
+575 ARNNSWSSAPSLDQDT
-590 ERYPAG
+590 RYPSG
-596 WSSTAPALS
+596 WSSSAPALS
-605 SGKVL
+605 DGKVL

-615 LINGGDNTLMEQW
+615 YINGSDNTMIEDW

-655 CKGTETTYTGEAW
+655 CKGTETTYTGEQW
-668 SDSMKWK
+668 SDTMKRK
-675 RNPTGWSMDVPELT
+675 RDPKGWSTDVPELV

-703 VINDNM
+703 IIND
-709 ETAWSKP
+709 ELESGQYWSKP

-732 IAYPA
+732 IAYPM
-737 GIYSTST
+737 GIYSTTT

-751 KAPYVYDTSDG
+751 TAPYVYDTGGDTEG
-762 NYYFLKSVMTW
+762 NHYFFLKAVMTW

-779 NESPATDTSG
+779 NESPGTDTSG
-789 AWTVLENYE
+789 AWEPLKNFE

-873 HLAADADNT
+873 HLAADSENSQ
-882 ELELT
+882 LQLT
-887 SSDTKITLDGSG
+887 TSDTKLTLDGSG
-899 ISMINNTSSGALST
+899 LSMINNTGGLST

-927 GDYQFKLDSDGMQLG
+927 GDYQFKLDSTGMRMG
-942 QAQSPFTKWFQVSN
+942 QAQTPFTEWFGLNSDGSGQLAKGNITWNSSGEINELNVGDSTHGKVILAGDSFSGLRVPQSIDSDFYLIDIYGTQN
-956 NGSMYLNDSLTI
+956 QSPNQGNIYVRCSNGSQILIS
-968 GDTSNEHITIDN
+968 GN
-980 GSMKL
+980 GS
-985 KNSSLQN
+985 
-992 IIITYD
+992 I
-998 NTTSS
+998 
-1003 ITLNNPTGIDSSR
+1003 
-1016 VVIKALD
+1016 
-1023 DDAEDSISV
+1023 
-1032 RAYDSQG
+1032 
-1039 NYSSITPIGISS
+1039 
-1051 SNGID
+1051 
-1056 KWIIINHGYIA
+1056 YIQK
-1067 VHTPEGSDT
+1067 VLGSDT
-1076 GWTGTKNGLRFQC
+1076 YTARLNPTEGLIFAKNNLTTKTYAN
-1089 GICVGTA
+1089 A

>member
-31 SNNYKLP
+31 GNNYKLP

-44 IVIGN
+44 IVIGS

-163 YVWMSTAT
+163 YVWMSSAT

-188 TGADGHDGSDGSN
+188 TGADGHDGADGSN

-255 DGSWSEWE
+255 DGSWSEWSS
-263 GPTIWSKWGVNGK
+263 PTIWSKWGVNGK
-276 DGDGVEYIYQRT
+276 DGDGVEYIYQIT

-317 WTDDPK
+317 WTDNPT
-323 GVSEEFKYEWVS
+323 GVSKEFQYEWVS
-335 KRKYKGDTHKWGNF
+335 QRKYKGDTHKWGNF
-349 SSPSLQAKWGDDGQ
+349 SSPSLWAKYGDNGQ

-396 SVGMPSVTGKEAI
+396 GVGMPTATGKEAI

-457 AFKQSSTQPEKPTSN
+457 AFKQSQTQPEKPTSN
-472 DPYHPGD
+472 DPYNPGD

-493 KCIATVQGETGTVIE
+493 KCIALVQGETGSVIE
-508 WGAVIRVSG
+508 WGAVVKVTG
-517 QGVVIKGT
+517 QGVIIKGT

-530 DLPTEGNQI
+530 DLPTSGNEI

-546 GFLWVWNGSE
+546 GFLWVWNGSD
-556 WVNVGKVQGM
+556 WVNVGKVQGT

-575 ARNNSWEIAPQLNAA
+575 ARNNSWSSAPSLDQDT
-590 ERYPAG
+590 RYPSG
-596 WSSTAPALS
+596 WSSSAPALS
-605 SGKVL
+605 DGKVL

-615 LINGGDNTLMEQW
+615 YINGSDNTMIEDW

-634 TGMTGDNGGSGIPGV
+634 TGMTGDNGGSGVPGV

-655 CKGTETTYTGEAW
+655 CKGTETTYTGEQW
-668 SDSMKWK
+668 SDTMKRK
-675 RNPTGWSMDVPELT
+675 RDPEGWSINVPELV

-703 VINDNM
+703 IIND
-709 ETAWSKP
+709 ELESGKYWSKP

-732 IAYPA
+732 IAYPM

-779 NESPATDTSG
+779 NVSPATDTSG
-789 AWTVLENYE
+789 AWTKLEGYE

-873 HLAADADNT
+873 HLAADSENSQ
-882 ELELT
+882 LQLT
-887 SSDTKITLDGSG
+887 TSDTKLTLDGSG
-899 ISMINNTSSGALST
+899 LSMINNTGGLST

-927 GDYQFKLDSDGMQLG
+927 SDYQFKLDSTGMRMG
-942 QAQSPFTKWFQVSN
+942 QAQSPFTEWFGLNSDGSGQLAKGNITWNSSGEINELNVGDSTN
-956 NGSMYLNDSLTI
+956 GKVILAGDSFSGLRVPQTTDSDFYLIDIRGTQDQSPNEGNIYVRCSNGSQILIS
-968 GDTSNEHITIDN
+968 GD
-980 GSMKL
+980 GS
-985 KNSSLQN
+985 
-992 IIITYD
+992 I
-998 NTTSS
+998 
-1003 ITLNNPTGIDSSR
+1003 
-1016 VVIKALD
+1016 
-1023 DDAEDSISV
+1023 
-1032 RAYDSQG
+1032 
-1039 NYSSITPIGISS
+1039 
-1051 SNGID
+1051 
-1056 KWIIINHGYIA
+1056 YIQK
-1067 VHTPEGSDT
+1067 VLGSDT
-1076 GWTGTKNGLRFQC
+1076 YTARLNPTEGLIFAKNNLTTKTYAN
-1089 GICVGTA
+1089 A

>member
-31 SNNYKLP
+31 GNNYKLP

-113 DGDTTRVVIAYK
+113 DGDTTRVVLAYK

-188 TGADGHDGSDGSN
+188 TGADGHDGADGSN

-255 DGSWSEWE
+255 DGSWSEWSS
-263 GPTIWSKWGVNGK
+263 PTIWSKWGVNGK
-276 DGDGVEYIYQRT
+276 DGDGVEYIYQIT

-317 WTDDPK
+317 WTDNPT
-323 GVSEEFKYEWVS
+323 GVSKEFQYEWVS
-335 KRKYKGDTHKWGNF
+335 QRKYKGDIHKWGNF
-349 SSPSLQAKWGDDGQ
+349 SSPSLWAKYGDNGQ

-396 SVGMPSVTGKEAI
+396 SVGMPTATGKEAI

-457 AFKQSSTQPEKPTSN
+457 AFKQSQTQPEKPTSN
-472 DPYHPGD
+472 DPYNPGD

-493 KCIATVQGETGTVIE
+493 KSVALVQGETGSVIE
-508 WGAVIRVSG
+508 WGAVVKVTG
-517 QGVVIKGT
+517 QGVIIKGT

-530 DLPTEGNQI
+530 DLPTSGNEI

-546 GFLWVWNGSE
+546 GFLWVWNGSD

-668 SDSMKWK
+668 SDTMKWK

-689 SGDEYNYIWFIQCR
+689 NGDEYNYIWFIQCR
-703 VINDNM
+703 VIDDEM

-779 NESPATDTSG
+779 NVSPATDTSG
-789 AWTVLENYE
+789 AWTKLEGYE

-873 HLAADADNT
+873 HLAADSENSQ
-882 ELELT
+882 LQLT
-887 SSDTKITLDGSG
+887 TSDTKLTLDGSG
-899 ISMINNTSSGALST
+899 LSMINNTGGLST

-927 GDYQFKLDSDGMQLG
+927 GDYQFKLDSTGMRMG
-942 QAQSPFTKWFQVSN
+942 QAQTPFTEWFGLNSDGSGQLAKGNITWNSSGEINELNVGDSTHGKVILAGDSFSGLRVPQSTDSDFYLIDIYGTQN
-956 NGSMYLNDSLTI
+956 QSPNQGNIYVRCSNGSQILIS
-968 GDTSNEHITIDN
+968 GN
-980 GSMKL
+980 GS
-985 KNSSLQN
+985 
-992 IIITYD
+992 I
-998 NTTSS
+998 
-1003 ITLNNPTGIDSSR
+1003 
-1016 VVIKALD
+1016 
-1023 DDAEDSISV
+1023 
-1032 RAYDSQG
+1032 
-1039 NYSSITPIGISS
+1039 
-1051 SNGID
+1051 
-1056 KWIIINHGYIA
+1056 YIQK
-1067 VHTPEGSDT
+1067 VLGSDT
-1076 GWTGTKNGLRFQC
+1076 YTARLNPTEGLIFAKNNLTTKTYAN
-1089 GICVGTA
+1089 A

>member
-44 IVIGN
+44 MVIGN

-86 TGDAGKDGKDGKD
+86 TGDAGKDGKDGKH
-99 GQDGKDGIDGVPGI
+99 GQDGKDGIDGAPGI

-153 WSGSDSNPNG
+153 WSGSDSKPNG

-188 TGADGHDGSDGSN
+188 TGADGHDGADGSN

-208 TVTSLVTPTK
+208 TITSLVTPTK

-255 DGSWSEWE
+255 DGSWSEWSD
-263 GPTIWSKWGVNGK
+263 PTIWSKWGVNGK

-293 PKEITDNNPDQ
+293 PQEITDNNPDQ

-323 GVSEEFKYEWVS
+323 DVNEEFKYEWVS

-349 SSPSLQAKWGDDGQ
+349 SSPSLWAKYGDNGQ
-363 DGQHLRVMYTK
+363 DGNHLRVMYTK

-396 SVGMPSVTGKEAI
+396 GVGMPTATGKEAI

-416 TFDNKLVIDES
+416 TFDNQLVIDES

-472 DPYHPGD
+472 DPYNPGD

-493 KCIATVQGETGTVIE
+493 KCIALVQGETGTVIE
-508 WGAVIRVSG
+508 WGAVVKITG
-517 QGVVIKGT
+517 QGVAIKGT

-530 DLPTEGNQI
+530 DLPDSGNEI

-546 GFLWVWNGSE
+546 GFLWVWNGSN
-556 WVNVGKVQGM
+556 WVNVGKVQGI

-575 ARNNSWEIAPQLNAA
+575 ARNNSWETAPSLDQSS
-590 ERYPAG
+590 RYPSG

-615 LINGGDNTLMEQW
+615 YINGGDNTMIEEW

-634 TGMTGDNGGSGIPGV
+634 TGMTGDNGGSGVPGV

-655 CKGTETTYTGEAW
+655 CKGTETTYTGETW

-689 SGDEYNYIWFIQCR
+689 NGDEYNYIWFIQCR
-703 VINDNM
+703 VIDDNM

-913 VGTYIKKNNISQLT
+913 VGTYIKKNNISQFT

-1039 NYSSITPIGISS
+1039 NYSSITPTGISS

-1056 KWIIINHGYIA
+1056 KWIIINNGYIA

>member
-10 ILDLEEKLEA
+10 ILDLEEKLEV
-20 TGSEYIVTAEK
+20 TGSEYMVTAEK
-31 SNNYKLP
+31 GNNYKLP

-44 IVIGN
+44 IVIGS

-163 YVWMSTAT
+163 YVWMSSAT

-188 TGADGHDGSDGSN
+188 TGADGHDGADGSN

-255 DGSWSEWE
+255 DGSWSEWSS
-263 GPTIWSKWGVNGK
+263 PTIWSKWGVNGK
-276 DGDGVEYIYQRT
+276 DGDGVEYIYQIT

-317 WTDDPK
+317 WTDNPT
-323 GVSEEFKYEWVS
+323 GVSKEFQYEWVS
-335 KRKYKGDTHKWGNF
+335 QRKYKGDTHKWGNF
-349 SSPSLQAKWGDDGQ
+349 SSPSLWAKYGDNGQ

-396 SVGMPSVTGKEAI
+396 SVGMPTATGKEAI

-427 LPEDERGWQ
+427 LPEEERGWQ

-457 AFKQSSTQPEKPTSN
+457 AFKQSQTQPEKPTSN
-472 DPYHPGD
+472 DPYNPGD

-493 KCIATVQGETGTVIE
+493 KCIALVQGETGTVIE
-508 WGAVIRVSG
+508 WGAVVKVTG
-517 QGVVIKGT
+517 QGVIIKGT

-530 DLPTEGNQI
+530 DLPTSGNEI

-546 GFLWVWNGSE
+546 GFLWVWNGSD

-575 ARNNSWEIAPQLNAA
+575 ARNNSWSSAPSLDQDT
-590 ERYPAG
+590 RYPSG
-596 WSSTAPALS
+596 WSSSAPALS
-605 SGKVL
+605 NGKVL

-615 LINGGDNTLMEQW
+615 YINGSDNTMIEDW

-634 TGMTGDNGGSGIPGV
+634 TGMTGDNGGSGVPGV

-655 CKGTETTYTGEAW
+655 CKGTETTYTGEQW
-668 SDSMKWK
+668 SDTMKRK
-675 RNPTGWSMDVPELT
+675 RDPKGWSIDVPELV

-703 VINDNM
+703 IIND
-709 ETAWSKP
+709 ELESGQYWSKP

-732 IAYPA
+732 IAYPM
-737 GIYSTST
+737 GIYSTTT

-751 KAPYVYDTSDG
+751 TAPYVYDTGGDTEG
-762 NYYFLKSVMTW
+762 NHYFFLKAVMTW
-773 IGTQQN
+773 IGTQQD
-779 NESPATDTSG
+779 NESPGTDTSG
-789 AWTVLENYE
+789 AWEPLKNFE

-873 HLAADADNT
+873 HLAADSENSQ
-882 ELELT
+882 LQLT
-887 SSDTKITLDGSG
+887 TSDTKLTLDGSG
-899 ISMINNTSSGALST
+899 LSMINNTGGLST
-913 VGTYIKKNNISQLT
+913 VGTHIKKNNISQLT
-927 GDYQFKLDSDGMQLG
+927 SDYQFKLDSTGMRMG
-942 QAQSPFTKWFQVSN
+942 QAQSPFTEWFGLNSDGSGLLAKGNITWNSSGEINELNVGDSTNGKVILAGDSFSGLRVPQSTDSDFYLIDIYGSQNTSPKEGNIYVRCS
-956 NGSMYLNDSLTI
+956 NGSQILIS
-968 GDTSNEHITIDN
+968 GDGRI
-980 GSMKL
+980 
-985 KNSSLQN
+985 
-992 IIITYD
+992 
-998 NTTSS
+998 
-1003 ITLNNPTGIDSSR
+1003 
-1016 VVIKALD
+1016 
-1023 DDAEDSISV
+1023 
-1032 RAYDSQG
+1032 
-1039 NYSSITPIGISS
+1039 
-1051 SNGID
+1051 
-1056 KWIIINHGYIA
+1056 YIQK
-1067 VHTPEGSDT
+1067 VLGSDT
-1076 GWTGTKNGLRFQC
+1076 YTARLNPTEGLIFAKNNLTTKTYAN
-1089 GICVGTA
+1089 V

>member
-31 SNNYKLP
+31 GNNYKLP

-125 STKSIERPD
+125 STKTIQRPD

-144 TNTITYPEG
+144 TNTIIYPEG

-188 TGADGHDGSDGSN
+188 TGADGHDGADGSN

-255 DGSWSEWE
+255 DGSWSEWSS
-263 GPTIWSKWGVNGK
+263 PTIWSKWGVNGK

-349 SSPSLQAKWGDDGQ
+349 SSPSLWAKWGDDGQ

-396 SVGMPSVTGKEAI
+396 GVGMPTATGKEAI

-427 LPEDERGWQ
+427 LPEEERGWQ

-457 AFKQSSTQPEKPTSN
+457 AFKQSQTQPEKPTSN
-472 DPYHPGD
+472 DPYNPGD

-493 KCIATVQGETGTVIE
+493 KSVALVQGETGSVIE
-508 WGAVIRVSG
+508 WGAVVKVTG

-530 DLPTEGNQI
+530 DLPTSGNEI

-546 GFLWVWNGSE
+546 GFLWVWNGSN
-556 WVNVGKVQGM
+556 WVNVGKVQGT

-575 ARNNSWEIAPQLNAA
+575 ARNNSWSSAPSLDQDT
-590 ERYPAG
+590 RYPSG
-596 WSSTAPALS
+596 WSSSAPALS
-605 SGKVL
+605 DGKVL

-615 LINGGDNTLMEQW
+615 YINGSDNTMIEDW

-655 CKGTETTYTGEAW
+655 CKGTETTYTGEQW
-668 SDSMKWK
+668 SDTMKRK
-675 RNPTGWSMDVPELT
+675 RDPKGWSTDVPELV

-703 VINDNM
+703 IIND
-709 ETAWSKP
+709 ELESGQYWSKP

-732 IAYPA
+732 IAYPM
-737 GIYSTST
+737 GIYSTTT

-751 KAPYVYDTSDG
+751 TAPYVYDTGGDTEG
-762 NYYFLKSVMTW
+762 NHYFFLKAVMTW

-779 NESPATDTSG
+779 NESPGTDTSG
-789 AWTVLENYE
+789 AWEPLKNFE

-873 HLAADADNT
+873 HLAADSENSQ
-882 ELELT
+882 LQLT
-887 SSDTKITLDGSG
+887 TSDTKLTLDGSG
-899 ISMINNTSSGALST
+899 LSMINNTGGLST
-913 VGTYIKKNNISQLT
+913 VGTHIKKNNISQLT
-927 GDYQFKLDSDGMQLG
+927 GDYQFKLDSTGMRMG
-942 QAQSPFTKWFQVSN
+942 QAQTPFTEWFGLNSDGSGQLAKGNITWNSSGEINELNVGDSTHGKVILAGDSFSGLRVPQSTDSDFYLIDIYGTQN
-956 NGSMYLNDSLTI
+956 QSPNQGNIYVRCSNGSQILIS
-968 GDTSNEHITIDN
+968 GN
-980 GSMKL
+980 GS
-985 KNSSLQN
+985 
-992 IIITYD
+992 I
-998 NTTSS
+998 
-1003 ITLNNPTGIDSSR
+1003 
-1016 VVIKALD
+1016 
-1023 DDAEDSISV
+1023 
-1032 RAYDSQG
+1032 
-1039 NYSSITPIGISS
+1039 
-1051 SNGID
+1051 
-1056 KWIIINHGYIA
+1056 YIQK
-1067 VHTPEGSDT
+1067 VLGSDT
-1076 GWTGTKNGLRFQC
+1076 YTANLNPTEGLIFAKNNLTTKTYAN
-1089 GICVGTA
+1089 A